1 MSENQKK
8 VINILRGIVVIL
20 VIAII
25 GILIYKGI
33 TK

>member
-20 VIAII
+20 VIAIV